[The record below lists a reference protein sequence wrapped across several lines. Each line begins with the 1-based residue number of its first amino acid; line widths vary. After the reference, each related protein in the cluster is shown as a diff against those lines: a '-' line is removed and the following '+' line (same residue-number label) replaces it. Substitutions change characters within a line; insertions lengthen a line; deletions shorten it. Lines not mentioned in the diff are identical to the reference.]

1 MGHRLWRG
9 GYTSNTSDGRDR
21 GKPCPALGAV
31 VFRPFCV
38 QKAGVATS
46 TPPPPP
52 RRYMCIYVWRY
63 RIEVCTPVQKMFAT
77 NHYMA
82 ALHQDTKMQGAPP
95 GKPGTLVLASR
106 GW

>member
-31 VFRPFCV
+31 VSRPFRV
-38 QKAGVATS
+38 QKAGAA
-46 TPPPPP
+46 TPPPPSP
-52 RRYMCIYVWRY
+52 RYVCVYVWRY

-82 ALHQDTKMQGAPP
+82 ALHQDTKMQGAP